1 MRAKR
6 AAALPSE
13 KWDILNHFVL
23 VTYLIEEKCF
33 TNDEDDDLSWHQK
46 KQMELHWGKMHLC
59 CKNLDLHQNDEMI
72 KAKNGL

>member
-33 TNDEDDDLSWHQK
+33 TNDEDDD
-46 KQMELHWGKMHLC
+46 
-59 CKNLDLHQNDEMI
+59 
-72 KAKNGL
+72 